1 MSLTLF
7 GNDKINDDL
16 DINKPLGRVGH
27 SLHLYYE
34 LTESDKNDNPK
45 KDNEK
50 EDIFKNDYT
59 ALNYSEDNENKKPCC
74 NSLSQENIKFENT
87 DGWNEIKQN
96 DENGI
101 KNDGGNNTSNRGYNK
116 FIQGEYKLVLFG
128 GGLIDNE
135 FVKNYSSEYTMN
147 SDEYNMH
154 NNMYNNVH
162 NNVHNNLYD
171 KNPDNNFK
179 NYNTLSIE
187 RYLSQT
193 FNDTYICEENNN
205 SMDSWFRIKTYN
217 TPKARAFHASSIV
230 NLGINGV
237 FLFIHGGKFKNDVL
251 SSNSLYALNLSKLS
265 FDDNTNCSNIRNGA
279 YEYGDSDGANQGSN
293 AEKSSYRNGQ
303 IYTSDEANAFNEEEN
318 NSADD
323 SRNYYTN
330 ENDNQN
336 DQPLSSSNL
345 DNNIIKKKKKKKKKK
360 NQDNSKLS
368 NQQES
373 ESSYESYTS
382 NSNTVLSD
390 SSLVSSSSSSNCG
403 SEYEPNIYHSNF
415 YRDKMDNNGNCI
427 NANNIDENNNNDC
440 ADTLVN
446 FRGPAK
452 SLLLKNNSDSYN
464 DSYEDGENMV
474 PYCKNVKREW
484 IKINTIG
491 EKPSKRY
498 GHTLDF
504 IYPYLI
510 LFGGNEKIDDE
521 ENTFCKNDLWI
532 LNITKSKIKKKKKKK
547 TNSNN
552 TDPFTNDESN
562 EKDVLVF
569 MWEEIKYVPVDPLGR
584 YFHATTVWYDKVSKK
599 NKLILYGGKMKNDD
613 KANNRGAYTNGAN
626 NNRLF
631 ILENIGE
638 QNCQWSIL
646 PIYLDT
652 INESRAYHSIVCV
665 QNYIFIM
672 GGEEYKYTEKVP
684 SALYSFESKKFQY
697 INDFTSRILLKS
709 YVKDNNIY
717 SWGGFSSV
725 PTSNNN
731 YFPNKF
737 IIIDINP
744 HILCIQ
750 MKESLGDEYDENSSV
765 ITKADEDSDD
775 NMYNKINK
783 NFIRIE
789 KKKGQLEKDILYQVK
804 LNNNM
809 EFRIK
814 SQMIQYQRL
823 VQLYNLK
830 QRQIYNYMALLK
842 RNGEEGMPIDGT
854 DTYGNEYTLGN
865 LGVGMNNLMENY
877 SIYNNCSGNENIG
890 IPINTN
896 MTLQNDINIEYGFN
910 AMPMEGMGAGLLNQ
924 PVNEDINNYKNCEKM
939 QSIPYTNS
947 TNEKSK
953 NDEQEGQ
960 QFIYENENGVPIN
973 NLMDTKN
980 HENYYNMELK
990 DNLLNNQKGDELK
1003 QGNIQN
1009 YYDTNMMYNI
1019 DKNCSITND
1028 GQFYYYPNDNNMLD
1042 KINWKQNL
1050 INVDTSANIA
1060 INPNS
1065 QERLNIHENELK
1077 SVNQNLL
1084 LPTNL
1089 TDINMPSNNNS
1100 QNNPIKYE
1108 QSQNAAEINGGETVV
1123 KKEVPPQRARRK
1135 TAQKCMEL
1143 IEQDMLIRKMNEK

>member
-7 GNDKINDDL
+7 SNDKTNDDL
-16 DINKPLGRVGH
+16 DINKPFGRVGH

-34 LTESDKNDNPK
+34 LSETDKNDNPK

-59 ALNYSEDNENKKPCC
+59 TLNYGEDNENKKAYY
-74 NSLSQENIKFENT
+74 NDLNQENIKFENT
-87 DGWNEIKQN
+87 NEWNEIKQN
-96 DENGI
+96 DENVV
-101 KNDGGNNTSNRGYNK
+101 KNDNNNNISNRSYNK
-116 FIQGEYKLVLFG
+116 YIKGEYKLVLFG
-128 GGLIDNE
+128 GGLIDDE
-135 FVKNYSSEYTMN
+135 FVKNYSNEYTMN

-154 NNMYNNVH
+154 NNVYNNVH
-162 NNVHNNLYD
+162 NDMH
-171 KNPDNNFK
+171 NNFK

-187 RYLSQT
+187 RYLTQT
-193 FNDTYICEENNN
+193 FNDTYICEEHNNY
-205 SMDSWFRIKTYN
+205 MDSWFRIKTYN

-230 NLGINGV
+230 NLGKNGV
-237 FLFIHGGKFKNDVL
+237 FLFIHGGKAKNDVL
-251 SSNSLYALNLSKLS
+251 ASNSLYALNLSKLS
-265 FDDNTNCSNIRNGA
+265 FEDNTNCNNIKNGI
-279 YEYGDSDGANQGSN
+279 YEYGDSDGPNQGSN
-293 AEKSSYRNGQ
+293 AEKYSYRNGQ
-303 IYTSDEANAFNEEEN
+303 IYTSDEANGFNEEEN

-330 ENDNQN
+330 ENDKSDNQN
-336 DQPLSSSNL
+336 DQALSSSNL
-345 DNNIIKKKKKKKKKK
+345 DNNIIKKKKKKKS
-360 NQDNSKLS
+360 QDHSKLL

-415 YRDKMDNNGNCI
+415 YRGKIDNNGN
-427 NANNIDENNNNDC
+427 NMDENNNNGCDG
-440 ADTLVN
+440 TLVN

-464 DSYEDGENMV
+464 DSYEDGDNII
-474 PYCKNVKREW
+474 PYYKNVKREW

-521 ENTFCKNDLWI
+521 ENIFCKNDLWI
-532 LNITKSKIKKKKKKK
+532 LNITKSKIKKKKRKK
-547 TNSNN
+547 TNNNN

-562 EKDVLVF
+562 EKDTLVF

-599 NKLILYGGKMKNDD
+599 NKLILYGGKMKSDD
-613 KANNRGAYTNGAN
+613 KVNNRGTYTNGAN

-631 ILENIGE
+631 ILENIGKP
-638 QNCQWSIL
+638 NCQWSIL

-652 INESRAYHSIVCV
+652 INESRAYHSIVCI

-672 GGEEYKYTEKVP
+672 GGEEYKYMEKVP
-684 SALYSFESKKFQY
+684 SALYSFENKKFQY

-709 YVKDNNIY
+709 YVKGNNIY
-717 SWGGFSSV
+717 SWGGFSTV
-725 PTSNNN
+725 ATSDNN
-731 YFPNKF
+731 YFPNNF
-737 IIIDINP
+737 AILDINP

-783 NFIRIE
+783 SFIRIE
-789 KKKGQLEKDILYQVK
+789 KKKTQLEKDILYQVK

-830 QRQIYNYMALLK
+830 QRQIYNYMTLLK
-842 RNGEEGMPIDGT
+842 RNGEEGIPINGT
-854 DTYGNEYTLGN
+854 DTYGNEYTLSN

-877 SIYNNCSGNENIG
+877 PIYNNCSGNENIG

-896 MTLQNDINIEYGFN
+896 MALQNDINIEYGFN
-910 AMPMEGMGAGLLNQ
+910 AMPMENMNAGLLNQ
-924 PVNEDINNYKNCEKM
+924 PVNVDINNYTSCEKM

-953 NDEQEGQ
+953 NDEQEEQ
-960 QFIYENENGVPIN
+960 QFIYGSENVVPIN
-973 NLMDTKN
+973 NLMDNKN
-980 HENYYNMELK
+980 NENYYNIELK
-990 DNLLNNQKGDELK
+990 DNLLNNQKGEELK

-1009 YYDTNMMYNI
+1009 CYDTNMIYNI

-1028 GQFYYYPNDNNMLD
+1028 GQFYYYPNDNNMID

-1050 INVDTSANIA
+1050 INVDTSANIVT
-1060 INPNS
+1060 NPNS
-1065 QERLNIHENELK
+1065 QERLNIYENEFK
-1077 SVNQNLL
+1077 SVNQNIL

-1089 TDINMPSNNNS
+1089 TDINMPSNNNF

-1108 QSQNAAEINGGETVV
+1108 QTQNAAEINGGETMV
-1123 KKEVPPQRARRK
+1123 KKEAPPQRARRK